1 VLGLERPNAAILLYD
16 MQACGENRD
25 ADADP
30 GICGQAHRIPLSGP
44 ALGAAPVFDDAEH
57 YAWEVN
63 FADLFDN
70 SVPDV
75 SSWRG
80 DSRVW
85 AIDLPDDAVWSSVLT
100 ITRNHIV
107 GTMTQMT
114 PSDARILTVKLP
126 ATAASRLAVLDRAT
140 GALVFSA
147 PVTDDATSTVTVG
160 PDGSL
165 YVNQLGLLHAFA
177 TETRV
182 VGGLIRF
189 SPAP

>member
-1 VLGLERPNAAILLYD
+1 
-16 MQACGENRD
+16 
-25 ADADP
+25 
-30 GICGQAHRIPLSGP
+30 
-44 ALGAAPVFDDAEH
+44 
-57 YAWEVN
+57 
-63 FADLFDN
+63 
-70 SVPDV
+70 
-75 SSWRG
+75 
-80 DSRVW
+80 
-85 AIDLPDDAVWSSVLT
+85 
-100 ITRNHIV
+100 
-107 GTMTQMT
+107 
-114 PSDARILTVKLP
+114 
-126 ATAASRLAVLDRAT
+126 LAVLDRAT